1 MKGIYLTTP
10 APSHV
15 TSALVNIARPGPV
28 SASPL
33 NMDRLTRST
42 HQAGPIKL
50 AYLRGATT
58 HPARHHRRRWWS
70 SGPPSNPNGT
80 GTRRRLR
87 SSGSG
92 CRARGHG
99 GPAFVL
105 RARARS
111 ESPKATTR
119 RGNQQFCHGKH
130 AGAGH
135 GGGRATRGPGRR
147 RRRPAGRHLTGAA
160 QWLRHTYPG
169 PS

>member
-50 AYLRGATT
+50 AYRRGATT

-99 GPAFVL
+99 GPAF
-105 RARARS
+105 S
-111 ESPKATTR
+111 SP
-119 RGNQQFCHGKH
+119 G
-130 AGAGH
+130 AGAEGRF
-135 GGGRATRGPGRR
+135 GRAPPPKMALSLALLVELKSFCKIFGKTTSLVGVR
-147 RRRPAGRHLTGAA
+147 L
-160 QWLRHTYPG
+160 
-169 PS
+169 